1 MFYYSNIARSH
12 HFDRYEAEQ
21 DWKVAGILEKAHQAM
36 LGKKNSERKNIPLE
50 RGNSENILK

>member
-12 HFDRYEAEQ
+12 HYDRYEAEQ

-36 LGKKNSERKNIPLE
+36 LGIKTQKEKNTPIE
-50 RGNSENILK
+50 RGNSENIMK